1 MNYADATYE
10 QVAAV
15 VERFYDIGRVSD
27 VREIFGGF
35 TNRSFGVRVE
45 KSGAVAQVF
54 VRRYKSDIDLGEI
67 RFEHRLIDHAIENGL
82 HQVAAVIRSRQG
94 DSVVS
99 PADSGRFFAV
109 YEFLAGED
117 RYSWDRPDLSDA
129 EFESAGNLLAAFHN
143 AVRDFDPGGFR
154 RREPPILELW
164 PCLPGMLQRQA
175 RWPDD
180 RAVFKYFR
188 RHLDGILEVLD
199 RTELTPRGASGVPVI
214 AIHCDY
220 HPGNL
225 KWEGDAATGLFDF
238 DWAKMDLRLF
248 DVCLAMVY
256 FCSRWNDERDG
267 EMRLDK
273 MARFL
278 GSYQRCLLEHGG
290 LAPIGKG
297 ECALLPALLAVADAY
312 LVQWCVSQFAAASA
326 PDEDEYL
333 RYLRHSVRLLAW
345 IDTHRA
351 AVAQTAG
358 AAALQQRK
366 GGF

>member
-10 QVAAV
+10 QVAAI
-15 VERFYDIGRVSD
+15 VEEHYDIGRVTG
-27 VREIFGGF
+27 VRELFGGF

-45 KSGAVAQVF
+45 QDGKALEVF

-82 HQVAAVIRSRQG
+82 HQVAAVIRSRGG
-94 DSVVS
+94 DTVVR
-99 PADSGRFFAV
+99 PDDGERFFAV

-117 RYSWDRPDLSDA
+117 RYSWDRPDLTDA
-129 EFESAGNLLAAFHN
+129 EFESAGNLLAAFHD
-143 AVRDFDPGGFR
+143 AVRDFEPGGFR
-154 RREPPILELW
+154 RRELPILELG
-164 PCLPGMLQRQA
+164 PRLPGMLRRQA

-180 RAVFKYFR
+180 SAVFRYFR
-188 RHLDGILEVLD
+188 RHIDVILRTLD
-199 RTELTPRGASGVPVI
+199 RTVLTPAGTSGVPVI
-214 AIHCDY
+214 PIHCDY

-225 KWEGDAATGLFDF
+225 KWEENTATGLFDF

-256 FCSRWNDERDG
+256 FCSRWNDGRDG

-273 MARFL
+273 MALFL
-278 GSYQRCLLEHGG
+278 GSYQRRLLEDSG
-290 LAPIGKG
+290 LAPIGER

-312 LVQWCVSQFAAASA
+312 LLQWCVSQFAAASA

-345 IDTHRA
+345 IDTHRSD
-351 AVAQTAG
+351 VAQ
-358 AAALQQRK
+358 AAAAAHQQRK
-366 GGF
+366 GGS